1 MKKDKTFLDLY
12 KSEKNK
18 DVLRKEAF
26 TYFQDK
32 YVKYP
37 FQDYWIIEQQERF
50 KAKKLKFFIPGRI
63 YTFGYNPHGIDILDF
78 YDKRPMVLIIGQY
91 ISQSSG
97 YNIVQGIN
105 LNFLPEATKALFL
118 DTMMTHFGNAYEEAD
133 QMSDKDQIALMRSI
147 SNVVTNWYFM
157 TSMFDK
163 RAKIGLQFATRN
175 YDIARMIQ
183 PVLIEM
189 EDFPMIPYFIPKE
202 FQGKSPAFIYQLYLK
217 SKNTIINNSTAKNK
231 NDVKAKQQQKKYK
244 KPGG

>member
-1 MKKDKTFLDLY
+1 MKQDKTFLDLY

-18 DVLRKEAF
+18 DNLRKEAF

-63 YTFGYNPHGIDILDF
+63 YTFGYNPHGIDILNF
-78 YDKRPMVLIIGQY
+78 YDKRPMVFVIGQY
-91 ISQSSG
+91 ISQSTG

-105 LNFLPEATKALFL
+105 LNFLPEQTKALFL
-118 DTMMTHFGNAYEEAD
+118 DTMIDQFGNAYEEAD

-147 SNVVTNWYFM
+147 SNIVTNWYFM

-183 PVLIEM
+183 PVLIEI

-202 FQGKSPAFIYQLYLK
+202 FAGKSPAAIYQLYLK
-217 SKNTIINNSTAKNK
+217 SKNEIIANSNAKNT
-231 NDVKAKQQQKKYK
+231 NDVKAKQQQKKFK
-244 KPGG
+244 RPGS

>member
-1 MKKDKTFLDLY
+1 MKQDNTFLDLY

-18 DVLRKEAF
+18 DNLRKEAF

-63 YTFGYNPHGIDILDF
+63 YTFGYNPHGIDILNF
-78 YDKRPMVLIIGQY
+78 YDKRPMVFIIGQY
-91 ISQSSG
+91 ISQSTG

-105 LNFLPEATKALFL
+105 LNFLPEQTKALFL
-118 DTMMTHFGNAYEEAD
+118 DTMIDQFGNAYEEAD

-147 SNVVTNWYFM
+147 SNIVTNWYFM

-202 FQGKSPAFIYQLYLK
+202 FAGKSPAAIYQLYLK
-217 SKNTIINNSTAKNK
+217 SKNEIIANSNAKNT
-231 NDVKAKQQQKKYK
+231 NDVKAKQQQKKFK
-244 KPGG
+244 RPGS

>member
-1 MKKDKTFLDLY
+1 MKQDKTFLDLY

-18 DVLRKEAF
+18 DNLRKEAF

-63 YTFGYNPHGIDILDF
+63 YTFGYNPHGIDILNF
-78 YDKRPMVLIIGQY
+78 YDKRPMVFIIGQY
-91 ISQSSG
+91 ISQSTG

-105 LNFLPEATKALFL
+105 LNFLPEQTKALFL
-118 DTMMTHFGNAYEEAD
+118 DTMIDQFGNAYEEAD

-147 SNVVTNWYFM
+147 SNIVTNWYFM

-202 FQGKSPAFIYQLYLK
+202 FAGKSPAAIYQLYLK
-217 SKNTIINNSTAKNK
+217 SKNEIIANSNAKNT
-231 NDVKAKQQQKKYK
+231 NDVKAKQQQKKFK
-244 KPGG
+244 RPGS